1 MKLSKER
8 VAFLSASLVDRL
20 VKGRFISLKGNRNTM
35 VAGLEQILTNE
46 LRVEDRLNN
55 EVRNLLK
62 NYEREIDHGN
72 MDYQKLF
79 QITKKQ
85 LIKNR
90 EIIL

>member
-8 VAFLSASLVDRL
+8 VAFLSATLVDRL
-20 VKGRFISLKGNRNTM
+20 VKGRFISLEGDRHAM
-35 VAGLEQILTNE
+35 VASLAQIISNE
-46 LRVEDRLNN
+46 LRVEDRLNK
-55 EVRNLLK
+55 EVRELLK
-62 NYEREIDHGN
+62 NYENEIDRGN

-85 LIKNR
+85 LIKDR